1 MNSVTRTFEIER
13 ITSDRFH
20 LKIVLARC
28 LVCGEAG
35 AQNWIE
41 DVVVRTALW
50 TFSSFT
56 GRFVL
61 FESLREKSSLDK
73 KKNGLKYQWWNW
85 FIKCVKLWKFWKKYE
100 NVLWK
105 VKNEKEKA
113 QLPFRRRCRLNKSKT
128 RSYTVQE
135 SRSYRHQGRWKDSSK
150 WSMAQWSPDL
160 SELEVWLILWWEES
174 LTKEA

>member
-1 MNSVTRTFEIER
+1 MKNEYLKVRDAIGAKVVIAGALPRNWMNSVTRTFEIER

-20 LKIVLARC
+20 LKIVLTRC

-73 KKNGLKYQWWNW
+73 KKM
-85 FIKCVKLWKFWKKYE
+85 V
-100 NVLWK
+100 
-105 VKNEKEKA
+105 
-113 QLPFRRRCRLNKSKT
+113 
-128 RSYTVQE
+128 
-135 SRSYRHQGRWKDSSK
+135 
-150 WSMAQWSPDL
+150 
-160 SELEVWLILWWEES
+160 
-174 LTKEA
+174 